1 MHAIRLHSI
10 VKNLFVVFALFF
22 SISSVAQSTDEQL
35 AAQFYETGEY
45 QQAVDI
51 YKKLFRKS
59 SSSIYIY
66 ENYLNSLIALNEEK
80 DAENLV
86 EKQIKNNQNGFNYL
100 VDLAYVYVQFKNTDK
115 ANAYLDDLIR
125 DFADDRN
132 AVNTLAQAM
141 IRRQLTDKAIT
152 LYETAGK
159 KQTILAFFGP
169 LMNLYRQ
176 KGEYQKMIDLGL
188 NVINIEAAAYDQVL
202 RYLDVVYEKEE
213 WSTYLQSQTLLY
225 SQKNPN
231 KTVFDELLLEVY
243 LQQKKYNAAVK
254 QAIAMDKRNNEQGYR
269 LLNMANLCIKNQE
282 YDAAIKSYE
291 YVRSLGKTGEFYQ
304 EGERGFINV
313 LYLKTTSNF
322 VTNQEDVKL
331 LMDQISVFITE
342 NGESYNTA
350 NSMYQLAELN
360 LFYANNVAKGVEI
373 LERIVIMPRLQSSF
387 IAKAKLLL
395 GDAYLIQNN
404 IWDAKLMY
412 GQVDKEFKE
421 DALGQEAKFKN
432 AKLSYYTGDFE
443 WAKGQLDILKTATTQ
458 LISNNAIELALL
470 IQDNTG
476 LDSTEDAMKE
486 YAQAEFYLYQNN
498 IAKCSEILNML
509 PFKYPKHTLN
519 DDIYFL
525 KAKLQE
531 KSGNYIQAN
540 ELYEKVYTNYSRDI
554 LADNALFRSASIY
567 LYVLNQPEKAQ
578 SLFEKLVLDY
588 NSSLFAVDARKLY
601 YGLKEGKT
609 KEELFFEGVYN

>member
-1 MHAIRLHSI
+1 M
-10 VKNLFVVFALFF
+10 
-22 SISSVAQSTDEQL
+22 
-35 AAQFYETGEY
+35 
-45 QQAVDI
+45 
-51 YKKLFRKS
+51 
-59 SSSIYIY
+59 
-66 ENYLNSLIALNEEK
+66 
-80 DAENLV
+80 
-86 EKQIKNNQNGFNYL
+86 
-100 VDLAYVYVQFKNTDK
+100 VDLAYVYVQFKQTDK

-159 KQTILAFFGP
+159 KQTILAFIGP
-169 LMNLYRQ
+169 LINLYRQ

-188 NVINIEAAAYDQVL
+188 DVINIEDAAYDQVL
-202 RYLDVVYEKEE
+202 RYLDVVYEKDE

-225 SQKNPN
+225 SQKHPN

-304 EGERGFINV
+304 EGEKGLINV

-322 VTNQEDVKL
+322 VTNQEDVKQ
-331 LMDQISVFITE
+331 LMDQISAFIAE

-554 LADNALFRSASIY
+554 LADNAMFRSASIY

>member
-1 MHAIRLHSI
+1 MNAKRLHT
-10 VKNLFVVFALFF
+10 NLKYLLATFVFLVSFNV
-22 SISSVAQSTDEQL
+22 SAQSTDEQL
-35 AAQFYETGEY
+35 ASQFYETGEY
-45 QQAVDI
+45 EQAVDI
-51 YKKLFRKS
+51 YKKLFRKNNN
-59 SSSIYIY
+59 SIYLY
-66 ENYLNSLIALNEEK
+66 ENYLNALIALKEEK
-80 DAENLV
+80 EAINLV
-86 EKQIKNNQNGFNYL
+86 EKQIKSNKNGFNYL
-100 VDLAYVYVQFKNTDK
+100 IDLPYVYLQFNRKQD
-115 ANAYLDDLIR
+115 AEAYIADLTR
-125 DFADDRN
+125 DFSDDRN
-132 AVNTLAQAM
+132 AVNTLAQSM
-141 IRRQLTDKAIT
+141 IRRQLTDEAIT
-152 LYETAGK
+152 LYETASK
-159 KQTILAFFGP
+159 RQTILAFFGP

-176 KGEYQKMIDLGL
+176 KGEYQKLIEIGL
-188 NVINIEAAAYDQVL
+188 EVLQIEDAAYDQVI

-213 WSTYLQSQTLLY
+213 SADYLQSKTLLY
-225 SQKNPN
+225 IQKNPN
-231 KTVFDELLLEVY
+231 KTVFDELLLEIY
-243 LQQKKYNAAVK
+243 LQQKKYNAAVR
-254 QAIAMDKRNNEQGYR
+254 QAIAMDKRNNEKGYR
-269 LLNMANLCIKNQE
+269 LLSMAELCIKNQE

-291 YVRSLGKTGEFYQ
+291 YVRGIGKQGEFYQ
-304 EGERGFINV
+304 QGEQGLINA
-313 LYLKTTSNF
+313 LYLKITSSF
-322 VTNQEDVKL
+322 ITKKEDVDAL
-331 LMDQISVFITE
+331 IQQISGYINE

-350 NSMYQLAELN
+350 NAMYRLAELN

-373 LERIVIMPRLQSSF
+373 LEKITIMPRLQASF

-458 LISNNAIELALL
+458 LISNNAIELSLL

-486 YAQAEFYLYQNN
+486 YASAEFYLYQNN
-498 IAKCSEILNML
+498 ISKCTEILNML

-531 KSGNYIQAN
+531 KQGNYLEAN
-540 ELYEKVYTNYSRDI
+540 ELYAKVYTNYKADI
-554 LADNALFRSASIY
+554 LADNALFRSANIY
-567 LYVLNQPEKAQ
+567 LYVLNQPTKAQ
-578 SLFEKLVLDY
+578 ELFEKLVLDY

-609 KEELFFEGVYN
+609 KEELFFEGEYN